1 MTLIEVLVAL
11 FILSTG
17 ILGAVAMQA
26 SAKKGSFDAMQR
38 SMASSLSQNIIE
50 RMRSNNSTVGL
61 NILNG
66 YNGTYG
72 ITPLDTPVLRCN
84 TPSALCAPNQLIT
97 NDLYEWELSL
107 IGADVQQSTSNMGGL
122 AGVVGCISHIN
133 NAVTIVISWEGRDE
147 LSDGAAN
154 NTSFGQNC
162 GTKSKKRRQ
171 IVVNAFIF

>member
-1 MTLIEVLVAL
+1 
-11 FILSTG
+11 
-17 ILGAVAMQA
+17 
-26 SAKKGSFDAMQR
+26 
-38 SMASSLSQNIIE
+38 
-50 RMRSNNSTVGL
+50 
-61 NILNG
+61 
-66 YNGTYG
+66 
-72 ITPLDTPVLRCN
+72 
-84 TPSALCAPNQLIT
+84 
-97 NDLYEWELSL
+97 
-107 IGADVQQSTSNMGGL
+107 L